1 MNQTVDNAIG
11 GYDDTENKLY
21 QRYLVPMPTEELSR
35 RADLSQPTLLKRV
48 ELRTSDST
56 SELCGGYIEA
66 QNIAASRITPEEIRM
81 LLEPSMYPRPKAE
94 RRVYYIKNK
103 GKDKPINH
111 ADRRKQCK

>member
-1 MNQTVDNAIG
+1 MNQTVDNAI
-11 GYDDTENKLY
+11 
-21 QRYLVPMPTEELSR
+21 
-35 RADLSQPTLLKRV
+35 
-48 ELRTSDST
+48 
-56 SELCGGYIEA
+56 GGYIEA

-94 RRVYYIKNK
+94 RRVYHIKNK